1 MGRIEGI
8 NMEKCEYVPKR
19 KYQPFREDVEEVI
32 KSVQDIVRKKFT
44 FIFYLVGRSK
54 K

>member
-1 MGRIEGI
+1 
-8 NMEKCEYVPKR
+8 MEKCEYVPKR

-44 FIFYLVGRSK
+44 FIFILVEEARNN
-54 K
+54 